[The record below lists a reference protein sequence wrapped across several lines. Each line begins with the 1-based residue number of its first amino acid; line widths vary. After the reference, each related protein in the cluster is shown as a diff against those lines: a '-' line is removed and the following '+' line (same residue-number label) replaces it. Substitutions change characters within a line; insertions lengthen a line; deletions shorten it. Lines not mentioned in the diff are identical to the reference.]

1 MKKKGNLS
9 KKREI
14 RKRKRR
20 TKLTGERYGSRSWE
34 GKQTTPKRSN
44 CVIFLLKIK
53 NNRV

>member
-20 TKLTGERYGSRSWE
+20 TKPTGER
-34 GKQTTPKRSN
+34 
-44 CVIFLLKIK
+44 
-53 NNRV
+53 